1 MDRSGLSRGVYQSC
15 LLAVTGIAI
24 AGCGLQNYE
33 KRLEETSK
41 YYSYLAKIDAN
52 LAPAWKEGPV
62 DELRVPLQFKPI
74 RKPAPVKN
82 AEGEMEDAPVDPRQP
97 NYIALELPGL
107 LGAWEAPFD
116 KVTEGTKQTRKGY
129 IYLVSNYSMFNSELA
144 SQAPDFLRTLL
155 GTISDRLS
163 LPAVEPGKG
172 EREQFPKVKADAY
185 TTQNTFDVYRFNSDE
200 LLVDGEKYTIDVYT
214 QILKDTQI
222 ALLLVLPVG
231 LDSSAKMMERTP
243 LMLERFKVDPKKKPS
258 RSGTKSAGG
267 AAAPAVPTP
276 ATGF

>member
-1 MDRSGLSRGVYQSC
+1 MDMVNDSRGFLQGGV
-15 LLAVTGIAI
+15 LAIVCVVI

-52 LAPAWKEGPV
+52 LAPAWKEGPI
-62 DELRVPLQFKPI
+62 DELRVPLQFKLI
-74 RKPAPVKN
+74 RKPPPVKN
-82 AEGEMEDAPVDPRQP
+82 AEGEMEEQPDPRQP
-97 NYIALELPGL
+97 NYIALELPGM

-116 KVTEGTKQTRKGY
+116 KVVEGTKQTRKGY
-129 IYLVSNYSMFNSELA
+129 IYAVSNYSMFNSELA
-144 SQAPDFLRTLL
+144 SQAPDFLRALL

-172 EREQFPKVKADAY
+172 EREQYPKVKADAY
-185 TTQNTFDVYRFNSDE
+185 TTQNTYDVYRFNSDE

-214 QILKDTQI
+214 QIQKDTQV

-231 LDSSAKMMERTP
+231 LDSSARMMERTP

-258 RSGTKSAGG
+258 RAQTKSVGG
-267 AAAPAVPTP
+267 AATPAAPTP